1 MSAAISNRE
10 LKPSPGTNS
19 AHTFAFMRVDL
30 TDALAVWR
38 RNLLVLTRTWKVQ
51 VVAPIIEPIFTV
63 FAFGWGIGA
72 LVTARVDNM
81 PYLTFVGAGV
91 LAFTVIMRAM
101 FETT

>member
-1 MSAAISNRE
+1 MSATLSNQQPG
-10 LKPSPGTNS
+10 PSPGTTA

-30 TDALAVWR
+30 RDALAVWR

-72 LVTARVDNM
+72 LVTARVENM

-101 FETT
+101 F